1 MHGRPAAWC
10 CCHCCVRYLIAF
22 STCPAPCQ
30 EPHQAVIRYV
40 AVARLQ
46 DHLPVARY
54 APVDT
59 VALPAA
65 GFEEKITRVLRSRR
79 VAAHTRL
86 TITDDDVGCI
96 HFDSLAPCMY
106 LIVTPQKVPQR
117 VAFQF
122 LAELAHA
129 FEPAFGT
136 VAAAAPSGARP
147 WGLSAKAEGLLAK
160 ITGPYNAVTREGLSE
175 TCSSSTSSMAIH
187 VDDDDDDEEV
197 VKDGAAAAG
206 KAGSRLCLD
215 NFMKRPSYA
224 ADSPRTPSEGGML
237 TPRSVLVALSNEA
250 FADNVASKFSWWC
263 FLVCVIVLLVLV
275 IGVPSLVVLC
285 RS

>member
-1 MHGRPAAWC
+1 MT
-10 CCHCCVRYLIAF
+10 VD
-22 STCPAPCQ
+22 T
-30 EPHQAVIRYV
+30 EPHEAVIRYV

-59 VALPAA
+59 AALPAS
-65 GFEEKITRVLRSRR
+65 GFEEKVTRVLRSRR
-79 VAAHTRL
+79 VAAHSRL
-86 TITDDDVGCI
+86 TITDNDVGCI

-106 LIVTPQKVPQR
+106 LIVTPPKVPQR

-136 VAAAAPSGARP
+136 AAAAAPPGARP
-147 WGLSAKAEGLLAK
+147 WGLSAKSEGLLAK
-160 ITGPYNAVTREGLSE
+160 ITAPYNAVAAEGLSE
-175 TCSSSTSSMAIH
+175 MCSSSTGSMTIH

-197 VKDGAAAAG
+197 VKEGVAAAG
-206 KAGSRLCLD
+206 KTGGRLCLES
-215 NFMKRPSYA
+215 FMKRPSYA
-224 ADSPRTPSEGGML
+224 GDSPRAPSDGGML
-237 TPRSVLVALSNEA
+237 TPRSLLVALSNEA
-250 FADNVASKFSWWC
+250 FADSMASKFSWWG
-263 FLVCVIVLLVLV
+263 FLVCIIVVLLLV

-285 RS
+285 RR